1 MEEIEKKTRS
11 TTDYLKSYALFCAG
25 LVLTSF
31 GIALTTKMKLGT
43 SPISAIPYSLSL
55 IMPSVSM
62 GSFTVI
68 FSALLVALQLMIL
81 KKRANYFELALQLVI
96 SFPFGYLIDA
106 SVWLLGD
113 LEPEMYAARIAF
125 LLLGC
130 AVVAL
135 GVYVQVT
142 ADVVMLPGDA
152 FVRAVA
158 KVKKKEFG
166 SVRVVSDIIMVAT
179 AALLSII
186 FLHNLN
192 GAREGTV
199 IAALLTG
206 NLVKLYR
213 RLSDR
218 ILKRK

>member
-1 MEEIEKKTRS
+1 M
-11 TTDYLKSYALFCAG
+11 
-25 LVLTSF
+25 
-31 GIALTTKMKLGT
+31 
-43 SPISAIPYSLSL
+43 
-55 IMPSVSM
+55 
-62 GSFTVI
+62 
-68 FSALLVALQLMIL
+68 
-81 KKRANYFELALQLVI
+81 
-96 SFPFGYLIDA
+96 
-106 SVWLLGD
+106 WLLGGF
-113 LEPEMYAARIAF
+113 EPEMYADRIAF

-130 AVVAL
+130 VVVAL
-135 GVYVQVT
+135 GVYVQVM

-158 KVKKKEFG
+158 KLKNKEFG

-199 IAALLTG
+199 ISALLTG

>member
-1 MEEIEKKTRS
+1 
-11 TTDYLKSYALFCAG
+11 
-25 LVLTSF
+25 
-31 GIALTTKMKLGT
+31 MKLGT

-68 FSALLVALQLMIL
+68 FSALLVALQLIIL

-106 SVWLLGD
+106 SVWQLGGF
-113 LEPEMYAARIAF
+113 EPEMYAARIAF

-142 ADVVMLPGDA
+142 ADVVMLPGDS

-186 FLHNLN
+186 FLHSLN

>member
-1 MEEIEKKTRS
+1 MCRACADLLRNRAYHQDEAGNIPHIGNPVQPVP
-11 TTDYLKSYALFCAG
+11 DYALREHG
-25 LVLTSF
+25 
-31 GIALTTKMKLGT
+31 KLHRHIQRAVG
-43 SPISAIPYSLSL
+43 SAPAHD
-55 IMPSVSM
+55 PE
-62 GSFTVI
+62 
-68 FSALLVALQLMIL
+68 
-81 KKRANYFELALQLVI
+81 KRANYFELALQLVI

-106 SVWLLGD
+106 SVWLLGGF
-113 LEPEMYAARIAF
+113 EPKMYAARIAF

>member
-11 TTDYLKSYALFCAG
+11 TTDYLKSYARFCAG

-106 SVWLLGD
+106 SVWLLGGF
-113 LEPEMYAARIAF
+113 EPKMYAA
-125 LLLGC
+125 
-130 AVVAL
+130 
-135 GVYVQVT
+135 
-142 ADVVMLPGDA
+142 
-152 FVRAVA
+152 
-158 KVKKKEFG
+158 
-166 SVRVVSDIIMVAT
+166 
-179 AALLSII
+179 
-186 FLHNLN
+186 
-192 GAREGTV
+192 
-199 IAALLTG
+199 
-206 NLVKLYR
+206 
-213 RLSDR
+213 
-218 ILKRK
+218 